1 MATVVS
7 GAAAASDLNTVQNFT
22 AGEIV
27 TADDMNMVGYEDH
40 LKEVRRLQSVLSFD
54 GTPRVGIIRGFR
66 AATRNSGAMTITVPG
81 GLGIAKVVTS
91 EVNDSEHYV
100 CFENDDS
107 VVVTLNVGHGTYP
120 RVDLIALRPV
130 EEWAAQTLRSKRN
143 TDGSL
148 TTFNVYPSSGCYADL
163 VYVPGTAAASPTPPA
178 LDDANDI
185 PLFYVY
191 VPATVTATNTCT
203 LNPIMPLLHG
213 TPAESAFAN
222 FTVTVS
228 EGHIALVATAA
239 STLPDNVV
247 LGAWAETTTD
257 DWALKIYVPI
267 DYYKMGHSWFSGSG
281 AGDDN
286 ANFKFSATTTAA
298 AERTGMTQIT
308 ARLYFDNGAGLVAP
322 SGTQNVKARFDLV
335 NDGDRAF

>member
-1 MATVVS
+1 MATTFT
-7 GAAAASDLNTVQNFT
+7 GASAASDLNTQQNFT

-27 TADDMNMVGYEDH
+27 TADDMNMVAYEAH

-54 GTPRVGIIRGFR
+54 GNPRVGIIRGFR

-81 GLGIAKVVTS
+81 GLGIAKIVTS

-100 CFENDDS
+100 CFENDGS
-107 VVVTLNVGHGTYP
+107 VVVTLNVGHSTHP
-120 RVDLIALRPV
+120 RVDLIAVRPV
-130 EEWAAQTLRSKRN
+130 EEWATQVLRSKRN

-148 TTFNVYPSSGCYADL
+148 TTFNVYPNSNCYADL

-203 LNPIMPLLHG
+203 LNPIMPLLHA

-222 FTVTVS
+222 FTVTVVA
-228 EGHIALVATAA
+228 GHIALVATAV

-247 LGAWAETTTD
+247 LG
-257 DWALKIYVPI
+257 
-267 DYYKMGHSWFSGSG
+267 MNRNHH
-281 AGDDN
+281 
-286 ANFKFSATTTAA
+286 
-298 AERTGMTQIT
+298 R
-308 ARLYFDNGAGLVAP
+308 
-322 SGTQNVKARFDLV
+322 
-335 NDGDRAF
+335 